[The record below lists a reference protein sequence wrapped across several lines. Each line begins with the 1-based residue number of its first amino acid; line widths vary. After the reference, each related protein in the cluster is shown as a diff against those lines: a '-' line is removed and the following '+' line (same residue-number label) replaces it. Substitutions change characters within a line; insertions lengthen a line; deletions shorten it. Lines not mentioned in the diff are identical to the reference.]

1 MIFEL
6 KFTERTEF
14 AQAKNLKKLQE
25 DYAQEYGEEEILE
38 IKSIT
43 IIEADAAKTIMLT
56 NTDSS
61 TFDECPEISLY
72 DLSCGDDFTIIGS
85 TEW

>member
-1 MIFEL
+1 MQKNGLNYRLIILKLITLKTKIMIFEL

-43 IIEADAAKTIMLT
+43 IITADNA
-56 NTDSS
+56 
-61 TFDECPEISLY
+61 SLC
-72 DLSCGDDFTIIGS
+72 SGA
-85 TEW
+85 